1 MIRLFVAVLDVLL
14 LTMLVTFA
22 VDAQDRRAV
31 PQKRWLLAAAV
42 TWLLLAIA
50 TVLDSDPLYILV
62 MAAYVLVCVV
72 SLTTQAR
79 LRTLVATAFLTLIAG
94 FPLNVIV
101 FVLNVLGV
109 DIVFGHDHALYAL
122 AALMNVLVIFWVWRQ
137 RRRFSDQL
145 AIRFS
150 IGECLMIVVLFL
162 LTTLLGLVMNPT
174 NGELDPNVLA
184 TASGHFLVTMLTAL
198 VIFLNVFFLV
208 MVWRRK
214 TTTYYRAQSA
224 LQAQYTGMELQYFES
239 YKEAQADIRAFRHDM
254 KHHMAHMAQLCDTG
268 DAAAL
273 ANYLAHFQQE
283 WQDTAYRLYQTGN
296 DVIDAI
302 LNGRAGQMRKAQIA
316 LTIDGAFTSPLTLTP
331 FDLCTI
337 FANAIDNALEENAR
351 LPETSPRWLT
361 ITIRQNQS
369 FYVVTLENPLAAP
382 LPTHLRTRKR
392 DTRNHGFGLHNIR
405 DKAEKNGGSIDIHQT
420 DDRYQLN
427 IFLPRHPTHPQ

>member
-62 MAAYVLVCVV
+62 MAAYVLVCDV

-184 TASGHFLVTMLTAL
+184 TASGQFLVTMLTAL

-208 MVWRRK
+208 MVVLPGVLHSLGDFLVKKRNRVRHAEGLHLRRGFQHALDPLVGLAAVVDEKVAAAYLYDVLCGGIVAVALLTGLEQHLNVRCISENLPRKVIRRK
-214 TTTYYRAQSA
+214 Y
-224 LQAQYTGMELQYFES
+224 
-239 YKEAQADIRAFRHDM
+239 RHDDL
-254 KHHMAHMAQLCDTG
+254 QIP
-268 DAAAL
+268 AA
-273 ANYLAHFQQE
+273 F
-283 WQDTAYRLYQTGN
+283 
-296 DVIDAI
+296 
-302 LNGRAGQMRKAQIA
+302 
-316 LTIDGAFTSPLTLTP
+316 
-331 FDLCTI
+331 
-337 FANAIDNALEENAR
+337 
-351 LPETSPRWLT
+351 
-361 ITIRQNQS
+361 
-369 FYVVTLENPLAAP
+369 
-382 LPTHLRTRKR
+382 
-392 DTRNHGFGLHNIR
+392 
-405 DKAEKNGGSIDIHQT
+405 
-420 DDRYQLN
+420 
-427 IFLPRHPTHPQ
+427 

>member
-184 TASGHFLVTMLTAL
+184 TASGQFLVTMLTAL

-214 TTTYYRAQSA
+214 TTSYYRAQSA

-268 DAAAL
+268 DTAAL
-273 ANYLAHFQQE
+273 ADYLANFQQE

-331 FDLCTI
+331 FDLCII